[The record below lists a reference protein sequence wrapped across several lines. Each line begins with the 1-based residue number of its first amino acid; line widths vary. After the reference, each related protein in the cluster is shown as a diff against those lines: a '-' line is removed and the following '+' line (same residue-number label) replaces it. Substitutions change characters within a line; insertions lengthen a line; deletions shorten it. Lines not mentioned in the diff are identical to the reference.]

1 MTDATTVLL
10 RQAKRARGVSVQVC
24 PPCRSRVLKN
34 ARGEPSCAVVSPRD
48 LALEIVID
56 IGTISRWNDVAGEL
70 LALAASGPLGGGG
83 GAIYQRATP
92 HQQSRRNGTD
102 KLVVEKVQGG
112 VVFFSATEPNDW
124 KAFSVTSGRQVY
136 SSPLFAAAWW
146 WWLAFVFCFPFRVA
160 RKVL

>member
-1 MTDATTVLL
+1 
-10 RQAKRARGVSVQVC
+10 
-24 PPCRSRVLKN
+24 
-34 ARGEPSCAVVSPRD
+34 
-48 LALEIVID
+48 LEIVID

-112 VVFFSATEPNDW
+112 VVFFSATEPNNW

-146 WWLAFVFCFPFRVA
+146 WWLAFVFLLSFPGRTEGTLGIKFDVLTEREEEVFSTSESCSCRPRV
-160 RKVL
+160 RMKSKVKMLNCVCRPSPR